1 MLRLTRAPSVRI
13 PAIPYPHT
21 SVVQWSHPV
30 HTTVES
36 PCTHYSG
43 VTLYTLH
50 IVACTS
56 AHENFCMSVPVEML
70 GAYSPPYVTLIL
82 QDQSLTTRLSLSQF
96 QPWLPRSLTP
106 RMYHEEPGMWS
117 RVFWACLLAACLHAC
132 IC

>member
-1 MLRLTRAPSVRI
+1 MCAVRLTRAPSVRI
-13 PAIPYPHT
+13 PAISYPHT

-30 HTTVES
+30 HTTH
-36 PCTHYSG
+36 CRN
-43 VTLYTLH
+43 
-50 IVACTS
+50 ACPS

-106 RMYHEEPGMWS
+106 RMYHEEPGM
-117 RVFWACLLAACLHAC
+117 
-132 IC
+132 